1 MKITNK
7 NNFLT
12 VRKRFFETSVFF
24 LLPLLLLPFVSE
36 SHYRY
41 IYLYLVLAVFYIWL
55 YVKEMKHPVLFFNN
69 DALSF
74 RAVDQYTY
82 FKGFLTYEGEAY
94 KLTTLPFKDI
104 SRVDFNFPMI
114 SVFLAGDK
122 QFIIALKV
130 NEDDFILIKE
140 KLSKKIKL
148 AAFATKTIE
157 G

>member
-41 IYLYLVLAVFYIWL
+41 IYLYLVLAMFYIWL
-55 YVKEMKHPVLFFNN
+55 YVKEMKHPVLLLNN
-69 DALSF
+69 NVLNF
-74 RAVDQYTY
+74 RAFDQYTY
-82 FKGFLTYEGEAY
+82 CKGFLTYEGEAY
-94 KLTTLPFKDI
+94 NLTTLPLKDI
-104 SRVDFNFPMI
+104 SRIDYNYPKI
-114 SVFLAGDK
+114 SVVLAGDK

-130 NEDDFILIKE
+130 TEDNFIYIKG
-140 KLSKKIKL
+140 KLSKALK
-148 AAFATKTIE
+148 ASRYDYR
-157 G
+157 